1 MIFGLTDPVVLVIAV
16 PVCLYLVCLAIALL
30 ALFPGLRV
38 RGREAAE
45 RFQVELKAS
54 LRSYSAESIDPMASP
69 DVSGEPVSLVE
80 RVGWLR
86 SLNSGTR
93 QGAGGGAG

>member
-1 MIFGLTDPVVLVIAV
+1 MIFGLADPVVLLIAV

-30 ALFPGLRV
+30 ALSPWLR
-38 RGREAAE
+38 RQGREAAE

-54 LRSYSAESIDPMASP
+54 LRSYSAEPLDSVASP

-80 RVGWLR
+80 RAGWLR
-86 SLNSGTR
+86 ALNRGTR
-93 QGAGGGAG
+93 HGAGGGAG